1 MGWIFVFNLILNI
14 TVKVSSQSSI
24 VYFLIQSKKVGRL
37 WMLVDEMEGHGATL
51 GAKHKM
57 ALWSVWI
64 SLSIYVCITK
74 K

>member
-1 MGWIFVFNLILNI
+1 
-14 TVKVSSQSSI
+14 VKVSSQSSI

-64 SLSIYVCITK
+64 SLSIYGQYGSIGTQYMVFN
-74 K
+74 